1 MKKWKNPWKRVSRS
15 VKLILNLVW
24 IACSLWIVLLYL
36 DYPYLTAASAFRHAF
51 EYRSETIALEL
62 EMDLGN
68 SGAHKLIIGGSET
81 NACVA
86 ELEHQENWR
95 GWRAGELSEY
105 RAIEDG
111 LWCVPLDQNVEVHRF
126 DRFVDGWTEFLHV
139 ECQRKDILN
148 GSMICPCFA
157 VKAPSL
163 TSLSA
168 ADMTLVLD
176 PFEIEYKRGSFLK
189 LGGAYPLQ
197 MKAEGNGWVV
207 FGIDAAELFERHGTE
222 KSQWERTYEVSDANS
237 SLLYWMRDPLV
248 CTGRVELTVSNQTFT
263 WELDAIRQ
271 TLCSGQ
277 SN

>member
-62 EMDLGN
+62 EMDLGS
-68 SGAHKLIIGGSET
+68 SGAHKLIIGSSET

-86 ELEHQENWR
+86 ELEHQKNWR

-111 LWCVPLDQNVEVHRF
+111 LWCVPLDQNVVVYRM
-126 DRFVDGWTEFLHV
+126 VDGWTLKHYLYV
-139 ECQRKDILN
+139 YSPWKDSLN

-176 PFEIEYKRGSFLK
+176 PFEIEYPDENFSMP
-189 LGGAYPLQ
+189 GGAYPLQ
-197 MKAEGNGWVV
+197 MIAEGNGWVV
-207 FGIDAAELFERHGTE
+207 FGVDAAELFERHGTE
-222 KSQWERTYEVSDANS
+222 LSQRKRTYEYSDANS
-237 SLLYWMRDPLV
+237 SLLYWMGDPV
-248 CTGRVELTVSNQTFT
+248 AFTGRVELTVSDQTFT

>member
-24 IACSLWIVLLYL
+24 IACSLWIVLEYL
-36 DYPYLTAASAFRHAF
+36 DYPYLTAASAFRHAI

-68 SGAHKLIIGGSET
+68 SGAHKLIIGSSET

-86 ELEHQENWR
+86 ELEHQKNWR

-111 LWCVPLDQNVEVHRF
+111 LWCVPLDQNVEV
-126 DRFVDGWTEFLHV
+126 WTFKEHLAV
-139 ECQRKDILN
+139 CSRREDSLN

-176 PFEIEYKRGSFLK
+176 PFEHESFSMP
-189 LGGAYPLQ
+189 GGAYPLQ

-207 FGIDAAELFERHGTE
+207 FGVDAAELFERHGTKE
-222 KSQWERTYEVSDANS
+222 DQWERTYEYSDANS
-237 SLLYWMRDPLV
+237 SLLYWMKDPLAY
-248 CTGRVELTVSNQTFT
+248 TGRVELTVSDQTFT

-271 TLCSGQ
+271 TLCSVQ
-277 SN
+277 SDDSYYTEW

>member
-24 IACSLWIVLLYL
+24 IACFLWIVLLYL

-62 EMDLGN
+62 EMDWGS
-68 SGAHKLIIGGSET
+68 SGAHKLIIGSSET
-81 NACVA
+81 NACVSK
-86 ELEHQENWR
+86 LEHQKNWR
-95 GWRAGELSEY
+95 GWSAGKLSEY

-111 LWCVPLDQNVEVHRF
+111 LWCVPLDQIVEVYREV
-126 DRFVDGWTEFLHV
+126 DRWTLEDYLYV
-139 ECQRKDILN
+139 YSPWKESLN

-176 PFEIEYKRGSFLK
+176 PFEYESFSMP
-189 LGGAYPLQ
+189 GGAYPLQ

-222 KSQWERTYEVSDANS
+222 KSQWERTYEYSDANS
-237 SLLYWMRDPLV
+237 SLLYWMWDPLV